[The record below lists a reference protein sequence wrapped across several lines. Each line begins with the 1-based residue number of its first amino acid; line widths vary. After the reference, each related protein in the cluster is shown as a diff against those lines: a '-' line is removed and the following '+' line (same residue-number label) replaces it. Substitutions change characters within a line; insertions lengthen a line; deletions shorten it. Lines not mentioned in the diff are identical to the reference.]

1 MTDTLLYST
10 TIPAL
15 IPGASEI
22 VEFSFVLPND
32 DAGSLSFIAQVDANN
47 AISES
52 NETNNINCQT
62 SEVLACAKLVS
73 TTVNPS
79 GAGGV
84 VVSAETELLTWVCT
98 GICCGERAY
107 NYGTTRDGL
116 PFF

>member
-1 MTDTLLYST
+1 MCVTDTLLYST

-62 SEVLACAKLVS
+62 SEVLACRNLYLNS
-73 TTVNPS
+73 EPIR
-79 GAGGV
+79 GWRCRC
-84 VVSAETELLTWVCT
+84 SAETKL
-98 GICCGERAY
+98 
-107 NYGTTRDGL
+107 
-116 PFF
+116 